1 MPGEAPSLRPAPRP
15 RRPGRGAQAPDPLR
29 PGDPLLLLRGGVPPP
44 AARRRADRRHRP
56 GKPRGRADA
65 AGSLLTTAR
74 DYGRFLS
81 AVLSGSGLTP
91 SLREEM
97 LRPQASIASDRL
109 FGSPAVTGPAT
120 GREPTPFWA
129 LGWGGFEDSSGTA
142 RFHVGYDS
150 PEYESYAVLYP
161 ARNLGVVV
169 LTAGGSGPGSSSPG
183 LVRALLGHTRT
194 PFAWM
199 GY

>member
-1 MPGEAPSLRPAPRP
+1 MW
-15 RRPGRGAQAPDPLR
+15 RPGFEGNAAVDRGPIEAFLG
-29 PGDPLLLLRGGVPPP
+29 PGIL
-44 AARRRADRRHRP
+44 
-56 GKPRGRADA
+56 GRADA

-81 AVLSGSGLTP
+81 AVLSGSGLTTA
-91 SLREEM
+91 LRAEM

-109 FGSPAVTGPAT
+109 FGPPAATGAAT

-129 LGWGGFEDSSGTA
+129 LGWGGFEDSGGPA

-161 ARNLGVVV
+161 SRNLGLVV
-169 LTAGGSGPGSSSPG
+169 LTAGGSGPGSSSSAF
-183 LVRALLGHTRT
+183 VRAVLGPNRT